1 MEGGDRMEFSSIDG
15 KFSEED
21 VARLRSELL
30 QSGLDTWQAAELIS
44 SFLGARGYGIATG
57 DARSVATVIDGSHES
72 LQSMHRELERVA
84 LVM

>member
-1 MEGGDRMEFSSIDG
+1 MDQQAINQPQDA

-21 VARLRSELL
+21 VLTLRMELQ

-44 SFLGARGYGIATG
+44 SFLAARGYGVSSGEARQAATSI
-57 DARSVATVIDGSHES
+57 DASRCNVEH
-72 LQSMHRELERVA
+72 MHRELERLA